1 MMMKQMQPR
10 PGQSGFTLIEL
21 LIVVAIIGILAAIA
35 VPAYQSYTQRAK
47 FAEVVSIASG
57 FKTAVEICGQTLGV
71 TTYTASG
78 CSDGSNGV
86 PDVVDIGFVNGTG
99 SGVNANGVIT
109 LVSRNVDPTTNS
121 TLILT
126 PTMGTTGTTWGK
138 TGSCVTNGLCP

>member
-1 MMMKQMQPR
+1 MMKQMQPR

-47 FAEVVSIASG
+47 FSEVISIASG
-57 FKTAVEICGQTLGV
+57 FKTAVEICGQSLGV

-78 CSDGSNGV
+78 CQAGSNGV
-86 PDVVDIGFVNGTG
+86 PAVANIGNVNATG
-99 SGVNANGVIT
+99 SGVDANGVIT
-109 LVSRNVDPTTNS
+109 LVSRNVDPPTNS
-121 TLILT
+121 TIILT

-138 TGSCVTNGLCP
+138 TGTCVANGLCP